1 MHEGVAAMHM
11 LLVMVAGVLLLAV
24 FLLFGWLW
32 GHSLAGVVTGAKAF
46 LPAWLVVASVNLWV
60 GVSRAG
66 YTVMQELPIL
76 AVNVAVPGAIAVLAA
91 WHFSRA

>member
-1 MHEGVAAMHM
+1 MHM
-11 LLVMVAGVLLLAV
+11 LMVMLAGVLLLAV

-32 GHSLAGVVTGAKAF
+32 GHSQAGVATGAKLF
-46 LPAWLVVASVNLWV
+46 LPAWLGVAAVNLWV

-76 AVNVAVPGAIAVLAA
+76 AANVALPGAVAVRAA
-91 WHFSRA
+91 WHFSRG

>member
-1 MHEGVAAMHM
+1 MHM
-11 LLVMVAGVLLLAV
+11 LMVMLAGLLLLSV

-32 GHSLAGVVTGAKAF
+32 GHSLAGVATGAKAF
-46 LPAWLVVASVNLWV
+46 VPAWLIVASLNLWV

-76 AVNVAVPGAIAVLAA
+76 VANFAVPAAIAVLAA
-91 WHFSRA
+91 WQVSRA

>member
-1 MHEGVAAMHM
+1 MHM
-11 LLVMVAGVLLLAV
+11 LLVMLAGVLLLAV

-46 LPAWLVVASVNLWV
+46 PPTWLVVASVNLWV
-60 GVSRAG
+60 RVSRAG
-66 YTVMQELPIL
+66 YTVMQELPTL
-76 AVNVAVPGAIAVLAA
+76 AVNVAVPGAIAVFAT

>member
-1 MHEGVAAMHM
+1 MHM
-11 LLVMVAGVLLLAV
+11 LMVMLAGILLLGV

-32 GHSLAGVVTGAKAF
+32 GHSLAGVATGAKVF
-46 LPAWLVVASVNLWV
+46 LPAWLIVATVNLWV

-76 AVNVAVPGAIAVLAA
+76 AANFAVPAAIAVLAA
-91 WHFSRA
+91 WQVSRA

>member
-1 MHEGVAAMHM
+1 MHM
-11 LLVMVAGVLLLAV
+11 LLVMLAGVPLLGV

-32 GHSLAGVVTGAKAF
+32 GHSLAGVATGAKVF
-46 LPAWLVVASVNLWV
+46 LPAWLAVAAVNLWV

-76 AVNVAVPGAIAVLAA
+76 AANVAVPGAIAVFAA
-91 WHFSRA
+91 WHFSRG

>member
-1 MHEGVAAMHM
+1 MHM
-11 LLVMVAGVLLLAV
+11 LLVMLAGVLLLAV

-32 GHSLAGVVTGAKAF
+32 GHSLAGVSTAAKLF
-46 LPAWLVVASVNLWV
+46 LPAWLGVATVNLWV

-76 AVNVAVPGAIAVLAA
+76 AANVAVPGAIALLAA
-91 WHFSRA
+91 WQFSRA

>member
-1 MHEGVAAMHM
+1 MHM
-11 LLVMVAGVLLLAV
+11 LLVMVAGILLLAV

-32 GHSLAGVVTGAKAF
+32 GHSLAGVATGAKVF
-46 LPAWLVVASVNLWV
+46 LPAWLVVAGVNLWV

-76 AVNVAVPGAIAVLAA
+76 AANFAVPAAIAVLAA
-91 WHFSRA
+91 WQVSRA

>member
-1 MHEGVAAMHM
+1 
-11 LLVMVAGVLLLAV
+11 
-24 FLLFGWLW
+24 
-32 GHSLAGVVTGAKAF
+32 
-46 LPAWLVVASVNLWV
+46 VASVNLWV

-76 AVNVAVPGAIAVLAA
+76 AVNVAVPGAIAVFAA